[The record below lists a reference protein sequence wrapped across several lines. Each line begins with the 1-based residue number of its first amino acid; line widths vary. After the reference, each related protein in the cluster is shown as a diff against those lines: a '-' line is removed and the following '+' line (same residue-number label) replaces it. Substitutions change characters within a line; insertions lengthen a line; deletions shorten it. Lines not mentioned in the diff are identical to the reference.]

1 MTLGRAD
8 HMSPVNRLL
17 LLSYL
22 ILAALILVFV
32 AMVMGQ
38 IHPTDARMLAVILVL
53 LPLADLALRR
63 RPQRD

>member
-1 MTLGRAD
+1 MP
-8 HMSPVNRLL
+8 PVNRLL

-22 ILAALILVFV
+22 ILTALILVFV
-32 AMVMGQ
+32 AMVMEQ

-53 LPLADLALRR
+53 LPFADVVLRR